1 MTEFLQE
8 IEQFHFLRPYWLL
21 AIIPALILILLMWK
35 RKAAFGP
42 WQSVISPHLLPH
54 LLSGNVQQQSKF
66 PLVLLLICW
75 LLASIAMAGPTW
87 RTQPQAVQKKIDAQV
102 IVLDLSLSMYAK
114 DIAPSRLVRA
124 RMKLTDI
131 LKRADE
137 GLTALVVY
145 AGTPHVVTPLTDDTN
160 TILSMVNSLSPDIM
174 PIKGSAPIEAV
185 KHALNVFKLGGVDG
199 GRILLMTDNL
209 PANFVEELEP
219 LFNSQTQLS
228 ILGIGTTQGAP
239 ISLPDGS
246 FVKQANGT
254 IVIPKLNTGTLKQ
267 AASQL
272 NGRFSSMTAS
282 DEDINYLLSKD
293 LLNNDQEIKET
304 DREFDVWDETGHWLV
319 LFILP
324 FAASAYRKGWFGSVL
339 IPVLGSSMLLGYS
352 SPSQALGWNDL
363 WQTKDQQAA
372 QMLRQGDTQNA
383 AETFNDPDWKASAQY
398 KAGNYEAAEELF
410 QQNQTAEG
418 FYNLGNAQAKQQKL
432 EDAIASYQKAL
443 ELNPDFEDAK
453 HNLEVVEKVQKQQ
466 QQDQSQSSDDN
477 ADKDSD
483 QKQESEE
490 NQDQNEQNQNS
501 DDQNQNEQQQSDQS
515 DQQNQEQQN
524 NEQNQQE
531 QEQQSS
537 QSEEENPEGE
547 EQERSGKPEEESE
560 QDQDQEKPSPM
571 QPETTEKTED
581 QQAMEQWLRRIPDDP
596 GGLLRRKFQQESQLR
611 NNAPRGEEIW

>member
-21 AIIPALILILLMWK
+21 AIIPALILIVLMWK

-87 RTQPQAVQKKIDAQV
+87 RTLPQAVQKKIDAQV

-174 PIKGSAPIEAV
+174 PIKGSDPIEAV
-185 KHALNVFKLGGVDG
+185 KHASNVFKLGGVDG

-209 PANFVEELEP
+209 PANFVEEVEP

-339 IPVLGSSMLLGYS
+339 IPVLGSSMLLSYS
-352 SPSQALGWNDL
+352 SPSQAFGWSDL

-372 QMLRQGDTQNA
+372 EMLRQGDTQNA
-383 AETFNDPDWKASAQY
+383 AETFKDPDWKASAQY

-410 QQNQTAEG
+410 QQNQSAEG

-483 QKQESEE
+483 QKKESEE
-490 NQDQNEQNQNS
+490 NQEQ
-501 DDQNQNEQQQSDQS
+501 
-515 DQQNQEQQN
+515 

-537 QSEEENPEGE
+537 QSEEENPESE

-560 QDQDQEKPSPM
+560 QNQDQEKPSPM
-571 QPETTEKTED
+571 QPEIAEKTED